1 MWRIFTISS
10 QDESR
15 NALIDFWRG
24 AAMLCV
30 MLQHNR
36 GLPTDAIN
44 FLLAF
49 HMPAFFVLSGYMLS
63 FASSVNRY
71 AVKDYVLKRFTQL
84 MIPYFLFEI
93 VYLLSHLIY
102 YGKEVDVVTTCCS
115 IISCMNLEG
124 ACGYRAWFFPCLF
137 VADIAIFML
146 LKKCDKKYVLAA
158 FAGACFYGSW
168 LITRNN
174 VGALP
179 LALDISFMA
188 IPFMIAGY
196 LGAPVLAFIKNNA
209 RQSGWYYFGG
219 AIILA
224 GVCYACSSCNAP
236 FLMFNNTYGHYGLS
250 IVAAVC
256 GCGFLFLIASAVY
269 SVIPLSRKLVTW
281 CGRNTLCLYP
291 LHCLVLNVLFAVGA
305 IVDMPAAV
313 RGLIMFMVCIP
324 LANFIT
330 VYLPIMAGRGFKRKA
345 RA

>member
-1 MWRIFTISS
+1 
-10 QDESR
+10 
-15 NALIDFWRG
+15 
-24 AAMLCV
+24 MLCV

-36 GLPTDAIN
+36 GLPTDVIN

-71 AVKDYVLKRFTQL
+71 AVKDYILKRFIQL

-93 VYLLSHLIY
+93 VSLLSHLVY
-102 YGKEVDVVTTCCS
+102 YGGGVDVVTTCCS
-115 IISCMNLEG
+115 IIACMNLDG

-137 VADIAIFML
+137 IADVAIFML
-146 LKKCDKKYVLAA
+146 LKRCDKKYVLAA
-158 FAGACFYGSW
+158 FACACFYVSW

-196 LGAPVLAFIKNNA
+196 LGAPVLAFVKNNA
-209 RQSGWYYFGG
+209 RQSGWYYFFG

-256 GCGFLFLIASAVY
+256 GCGFLFLIASAV
-269 SVIPLSRKLVTW
+269 RKSI
-281 CGRNTLCLYP
+281 R
-291 LHCLVLNVLFAVGA
+291 F
-305 IVDMPAAV
+305 
-313 RGLIMFMVCIP
+313 
-324 LANFIT
+324 
-330 VYLPIMAGRGFKRKA
+330 
-345 RA
+345 